1 MAMNKTETSLFI
13 KDNTN
18 YFGPFVAITILF
30 FLWGIAHGM
39 LDTLDK
45 NFQLMLHLKKWQSS
59 FIQFSLYGA
68 YFAMAIPAGMF
79 MRKYGYKK
87 GIIFGLL
94 LFASG
99 ALIASATASLQ
110 SFILFLICLLIVGA
124 GLATLETAANPY
136 TTKLGPPETA
146 ERRINFSQSFNGL
159 AWVIGPLIALYIYGN
174 ENHAEGKKM
183 ISIILPFA
191 IIGFVVLLVAFVFT
205 RLKLPE
211 ITEEDEN
218 MAHGA
223 IVPASEPGTQITD
236 ATDPRYISRKPLWK
250 NRHFK
255 LGFAAQACYVAAQT
269 GVFSFLINFVTDP
282 NMDPHFE
289 VKNAPYFLSFGFLLF
304 MIGRISGSA
313 LMKYFKPTRM
323 LALYSLII
331 CILLP
336 IVAAELG
343 WLSLIALYG
352 VFFFMSIM
360 FPTIFA
366 LAIKSLGSQ
375 TKRGAS
381 FLVMAVAGGAVFPPL
396 MGAVA
401 DSYGMS
407 LGFLVPIPLFAFIV
421 YYAVNGYR
429 INAGNKYDN
438 TDIRTVNVENAIV
451 K

>member
-1 MAMNKTETSLFI
+1 MNKPKKSLFI
-13 KDNTN
+13 KNGVN

-45 NFQLMLHLKKWQSS
+45 NFQLMLHLEKWQSS

-68 YFAMAIPAGMF
+68 YFGMAIPAGLF
-79 MRKYGYKK
+79 MKKHGYKK
-87 GIIFGLL
+87 GIIFGLI

-99 ALIASATASLQ
+99 ALIAAGTAPLQ
-110 SFILFLICLLIVGA
+110 SFILFLICLLIIGA

-174 ENHAEGKKM
+174 ENHTEGKKM

-191 IIGFVVLLVAFVFT
+191 IIGLVVLAVALVFT
-205 RLKLPE
+205 RLRLPE

-223 IVPASEPGTQITD
+223 IVPASEPGDIITD
-236 ATDPRYISRKPLWK
+236 VTDPGYISKKPLWQNK
-250 NRHFK
+250 HFK
-255 LGFAAQACYVAAQT
+255 LGIAAQACYVAAQT
-269 GVFSFLINFVTDP
+269 GVFSFLINFVTDHD
-282 NMDPHFE
+282 MHPHFE
-289 VKNAPYFLSFGFLLF
+289 VKDAPYFLSFGFLLF

-323 LALYSLII
+323 LALYSLIV
-331 CILLP
+331 CLLLP
-336 IVAAELG
+336 VVSLEFG
-343 WLSLIALYG
+343 WTSLVALYG
-352 VFFFMSIM
+352 VFFFMSLM

-366 LAIKSLGSQ
+366 LAIKSLGNH
-375 TKRGAS
+375 TKEGAS
-381 FLVMAVAGGAVFPPL
+381 FLVMAVAGGAIFPPL

-401 DSYGMS
+401 DAYGMS
-407 LGFLVPIPLFAFIV
+407 LGFLVPIPLFAFIL
-421 YYAVNGYR
+421 YYAVKGHKIEADN
-429 INAGNKYDN
+429 NYDGQKVKELL
-438 TDIRTVNVENAIV
+438 TSKNVAI

>member
-1 MAMNKTETSLFI
+1 MNKPKKSLFI
-13 KDNTN
+13 KNGVN

-45 NFQLMLHLKKWQSS
+45 NFQVMLHLEKWQSS

-68 YFAMAIPAGMF
+68 YFGMAIPAGLF
-79 MRKYGYKK
+79 MKKHGYKK
-87 GIIFGLL
+87 GIIFGLV

-99 ALIASATASLQ
+99 ALIAAGTAPLQ
-110 SFILFLICLLIVGA
+110 SFILFLICLLIIGA

-191 IIGFVVLLVAFVFT
+191 IIGLVVMLVALIFT
-205 RLKLPE
+205 QLRLPE

-223 IVPASEPGTQITD
+223 IVPASEPGDLITD
-236 ATDPRYISRKPLWK
+236 VTDPRYISKKPLWQNK
-250 NRHFK
+250 HFK
-255 LGFAAQACYVAAQT
+255 LGIAAQACYVAAQT
-269 GVFSFLINFVTDP
+269 GVFSFLINFVTDHDM
-282 NMDPHFE
+282 NPHFE
-289 VKNAPYFLSFGFLLF
+289 VKDAPYFLSFGFLLF

-323 LALYSLII
+323 LALYSLIV
-331 CILLP
+331 CLLLP
-336 IVAAELG
+336 VVSLEFG
-343 WLSLIALYG
+343 WTSLIALYG
-352 VFFFMSIM
+352 VFFFMSLM

-366 LAIKSLGSQ
+366 LAIKSLGNH
-375 TKRGAS
+375 TKEGAS
-381 FLVMAVAGGAVFPPL
+381 FLVMAVAGGAIFPPL

-401 DSYGMS
+401 DAYGMS
-407 LGFLVPIPLFAFIV
+407 LGFLVPIPLFAFIL
-421 YYAVNGYR
+421 YYAVKGYK
-429 INAGNKYDN
+429 IEPDNNYDGQK
-438 TDIRTVNVENAIV
+438 VKELLKSENVAI

>member
-1 MAMNKTETSLFI
+1 MQKPKSSLFI
-13 KDNTN
+13 RDGVN
-18 YFGPFVAITILF
+18 YLIPFAAISALF

-45 NFQLMLHLKKWQSS
+45 NFQMMLHLEKWQSS

-68 YFAMAIPAGMF
+68 YFGMAIPAGLF
-79 MRKYGYKK
+79 MKKHGYKK
-87 GIIFGLL
+87 GIILGLL

-99 ALIASATASLQ
+99 ALLAAATAPLQ
-110 SFILFLICLLIVGA
+110 HFVLFLVCLLIVGC

-159 AWVIGPLIALYIYGN
+159 AWVLGPLIALYIYGN
-174 ENHAEGKKM
+174 QNHEEGKKM

-191 IIGFVVLLVAFVFT
+191 IIGIVVLLVAFVFM
-205 RLKLPE
+205 RLHLPE

-218 MAHGA
+218 LAHGTATHTDEKNA
-223 IVPASEPGTQITD
+223 IDDI
-236 ATDPRYISRKPLWK
+236 TDPRYISKKPLWE

-255 LGFAAQACYVAAQT
+255 LGFIAQACYVAAQT
-269 GVFSFLINFVTDP
+269 GVFSYLINFVTDHDMHP
-282 NMDPHFE
+282 RFD
-289 VKNAPYFLSFGFLLF
+289 VKYAPYFLSLGFLLF
-304 MIGRISGSA
+304 MIGRVSGSA
-313 LMKYFKPTRM
+313 MMKYFRPYRM
-323 LALYSLII
+323 LALYALAN

-336 IVAAELG
+336 IVAAEFG
-343 WLSLIALYG
+343 WVSLIALYG
-352 VFFFMSIM
+352 VFFFMSLM

-366 LAIKSLGSQ
+366 LAIKSLGKN
-375 TKRGAS
+375 TKQGAS

-401 DSYGMS
+401 DNYGMS
-407 LGFLVPIPLFAFIV
+407 MGFLVPIPLFAFILF
-421 YYAVNGYR
+421 YAVKGY
-429 INAGNKYDN
+429 
-438 TDIRTVNVENAIV
+438 EV

>member
-1 MAMNKTETSLFI
+1 MNKPKKSLFI
-13 KDNTN
+13 KNGVN
-18 YFGPFVAITILF
+18 YFGPFVAITVLF

-45 NFQLMLHLKKWQSS
+45 NFQLMLHLEKWQSS

-68 YFAMAIPAGMF
+68 YFGMAIPAGLF
-79 MRKYGYKK
+79 MKKHGYKK
-87 GIIFGLL
+87 GIIFGLI

-99 ALIASATASLQ
+99 ALIAAGTAPLQ
-110 SFILFLICLLIVGA
+110 SFILFLICLLIIGA

-174 ENHAEGKKM
+174 ENHTEGKKM

-191 IIGFVVLLVAFVFT
+191 IIGLVVLLVALIFT
-205 RLKLPE
+205 RLRLPE

-223 IVPASEPGTQITD
+223 IVPTSEPGDVITD
-236 ATDPRYISRKPLWK
+236 VTDPGYISKKPLWK
-250 NRHFK
+250 NKHFK
-255 LGFAAQACYVAAQT
+255 LGIAAQACYVAAQT
-269 GVFSFLINFVTDP
+269 GVFSFLINFVTDHDM
-282 NMDPHFE
+282 NPHFD
-289 VKNAPYFLSFGFLLF
+289 VKDAPYFLSFGFLLF

-323 LALYSLII
+323 LALYSLIV
-331 CILLP
+331 CLLLP
-336 IVAAELG
+336 VVSLEFG
-343 WLSLIALYG
+343 WTSLVALYG
-352 VFFFMSIM
+352 VFFFMSLM

-366 LAIKSLGSQ
+366 LAIRSLGNH
-375 TKRGAS
+375 TKEGAS

-401 DSYGMS
+401 DAYGMS
-407 LGFLVPIPLFAFIV
+407 LGFLVPIPLFAFIL
-421 YYAVNGYR
+421 YYAVKGYK
-429 INAGNKYDN
+429 IEPDKNYDGQKVNELLKSKNA
-438 TDIRTVNVENAIV
+438 AI